1 MHDRKV
7 AIIKNKKCYISS
19 DYVRNLITTYRGR
32 NTNNYFNNEFFKKGL
47 PQSIDVSKENPVTLY
62 GKTAKRDLNIQNEVK
77 KELADNYG
85 ILNNIALKYDLLKL
99 YSLNNSNAK
108 MNRNFEKY
116 MRNKLCIDSDIFMP
130 LDGNKRKLR
139 INYSDKIRRI
149 KYKSNLLKKNKSKL
163 SVNNSQQRAES
174 SDNKLDK
181 NILTEEEYVKK
192 LMGDKK
198 YKKNNYMN
206 NINTIIKKKQFLES
220 LNISYENVDIKEN
233 EKNSEKEEKKKKKKL
248 IFNEDGKYKKKPK
261 PIKSP
266 QFMIKKEKKK
276 KNKISL
282 NYFEYINKIKEEI
295 NNEKNKNNK

>member
-116 MRNKLCIDSDIFMP
+116 MRNKLCIDSDLFMP

-198 YKKNNYMN
+198 NKNNNYMN
-206 NINTIIKKKQFLES
+206 NINILKKKQFLES

>member
-99 YSLNNSNAK
+99 YSLNTSNAK

-198 YKKNNYMN
+198 NKKNNYMN
-206 NINTIIKKKQFLES
+206 NINILKKKQFLES

>member
-32 NTNNYFNNEFFKKGL
+32 NTNNYFNNEFFKRGL

-198 YKKNNYMN
+198 NKNNNYMN
-206 NINTIIKKKQFLES
+206 NINILKKKQFLES

-295 NNEKNKNNK
+295 NNEKNKNNN

>member
-198 YKKNNYMN
+198 NKNNNYMN
-206 NINTIIKKKQFLES
+206 NINILKKKQFLES

-233 EKNSEKEEKKKKKKL
+233 EKNSEKEAKKKKKKL

>member
-32 NTNNYFNNEFFKKGL
+32 NTNNYFNNEFFKRGL

-116 MRNKLCIDSDIFMP
+116 MRNKLCIDSDLFMP

-198 YKKNNYMN
+198 NKNNNYMN
-206 NINTIIKKKQFLES
+206 NINILKKKQFLES

>member
-32 NTNNYFNNEFFKKGL
+32 NTNNYFNNEFFKRGL

-174 SDNKLDK
+174 NDNKLDK
-181 NILTEEEYVKK
+181 NILTEEEYVMK

-206 NINTIIKKKQFLES
+206 NINILKKKQFLES

-233 EKNSEKEEKKKKKKL
+233 EKNSEKEKKKKKKKL

>member
-1 MHDRKV
+1 MYDRKV

-108 MNRNFEKY
+108 INRNFEKY

-198 YKKNNYMN
+198 NKNNNYMN
-206 NINTIIKKKQFLES
+206 NINILKKKQFLES

>member
-174 SDNKLDK
+174 NDNKLDK

-206 NINTIIKKKQFLES
+206 NINILKKKQFLES

-282 NYFEYINKIKEEI
+282 NYFEYIDKIKEEI

>member
-174 SDNKLDK
+174 NDNKLDK
-181 NILTEEEYVKK
+181 NILTEEEYVMK

-206 NINTIIKKKQFLES
+206 NINILKKKQFLES

>member
-149 KYKSNLLKKNKSKL
+149 KYKSNLLKKNRSKL

-206 NINTIIKKKQFLES
+206 NINILKKKQFLES

-233 EKNSEKEEKKKKKKL
+233 EKNSEKEGKKKKKKL

>member
-181 NILTEEEYVKK
+181 NILTEEEYVMK

-206 NINTIIKKKQFLES
+206 NINILKKKQFLES

>member
-1 MHDRKV
+1 MYDRKV
-7 AIIKNKKCYISS
+7 AIIKNKKCYVSS

-206 NINTIIKKKQFLES
+206 NINILKKKQFLES

>member
-32 NTNNYFNNEFFKKGL
+32 NTNNYFNNEFFKRGL

-206 NINTIIKKKQFLES
+206 NINILKKKQFLES

>member
-198 YKKNNYMN
+198 NKNNNYMN
-206 NINTIIKKKQFLES
+206 NINILKKKQFLES

-233 EKNSEKEEKKKKKKL
+233 EKNSEKEKKRKKRNLYLMKTE
-248 IFNEDGKYKKKPK
+248 N
-261 PIKSP
+261 
-266 QFMIKKEKKK
+266 IKKSQNQLKVH
-276 KNKISL
+276 NL
-282 NYFEYINKIKEEI
+282 
-295 NNEKNKNNK
+295 

>member
-32 NTNNYFNNEFFKKGL
+32 NTNNYFNNEFFKRGL

-116 MRNKLCIDSDIFMP
+116 MRNKLCIDSDLFMP

-174 SDNKLDK
+174 NDNKLDK

-198 YKKNNYMN
+198 NKNNNYMN
-206 NINTIIKKKQFLES
+206 NINILKKKQFLES

>member
-108 MNRNFEKY
+108 INRNFEKY

-174 SDNKLDK
+174 NDNKLDK
-181 NILTEEEYVKK
+181 NILTEEEYVMK

-206 NINTIIKKKQFLES
+206 NINILKKKQFLES

>member
-192 LMGDKK
+192 LMGNKK
-198 YKKNNYMN
+198 NKNNNYMN
-206 NINTIIKKKQFLES
+206 NINILKKKQFLES

-248 IFNEDGKYKKKPK
+248 IFNEDGKYKKRPK

>member
-174 SDNKLDK
+174 NDNKLDK

-198 YKKNNYMN
+198 NKNNNYMN
-206 NINTIIKKKQFLES
+206 NINILKKKQFLES

>member
-32 NTNNYFNNEFFKKGL
+32 NTTNYFNNEFFKRGL

-174 SDNKLDK
+174 NDNKLDK
-181 NILTEEEYVKK
+181 NILTEEEYVMK

-206 NINTIIKKKQFLES
+206 NINILKKKQFLES

>member
-174 SDNKLDK
+174 NDNKLDK
-181 NILTEEEYVKK
+181 NILTEEEYVMK

-206 NINTIIKKKQFLES
+206 NINILKKKQFLES

-233 EKNSEKEEKKKKKKL
+233 EKNSEKEAKKKKKKL

-266 QFMIKKEKKK
+266 QFIIKKEKKK

>member
-116 MRNKLCIDSDIFMP
+116 MRNKLCIDSDLFMP

-198 YKKNNYMN
+198 NKNNNYMN
-206 NINTIIKKKQFLES
+206 NINILKKKQFLES

-261 PIKSP
+261 QIKSP

>member
-32 NTNNYFNNEFFKKGL
+32 NTNNYFNNEFFKRGL

-181 NILTEEEYVKK
+181 NILTEEEYVMK

-206 NINTIIKKKQFLES
+206 NINILKKKQFLES

>member
-1 MHDRKV
+1 MYDRKV
-7 AIIKNKKCYISS
+7 AIIKNKKCYVSS

-198 YKKNNYMN
+198 NKNNNYMN
-206 NINTIIKKKQFLES
+206 NINILKKKQFLES

>member
-1 MHDRKV
+1 MHDTKV

-116 MRNKLCIDSDIFMP
+116 MRNKLCIDSDLFMP

-206 NINTIIKKKQFLES
+206 NINILKKKQFLES

>member
-32 NTNNYFNNEFFKKGL
+32 NTNNYFNNEFFKRGL

-116 MRNKLCIDSDIFMP
+116 MRNKLCIDSDLFMP

-206 NINTIIKKKQFLES
+206 NINILKKKQFLES

>member
-32 NTNNYFNNEFFKKGL
+32 NTNNYFNNEFFKRGL

-198 YKKNNYMN
+198 NKNNNYMN
-206 NINTIIKKKQFLES
+206 NINILKKKQFLES

-233 EKNSEKEEKKKKKKL
+233 EKNSEKEKKKKKKKL

>member
-198 YKKNNYMN
+198 NKNNNYMN
-206 NINTIIKKKQFLES
+206 NINILKKKQFLES

-233 EKNSEKEEKKKKKKL
+233 EKNSKKEEKKKKKKL

>member
-7 AIIKNKKCYISS
+7 AIIKNKKCYIST

-32 NTNNYFNNEFFKKGL
+32 NTNNYFNNEFFKRGL

-206 NINTIIKKKQFLES
+206 NINILKKKQFLES

>member
-32 NTNNYFNNEFFKKGL
+32 NTNNYFNNEFFKRGL

-99 YSLNNSNAK
+99 YSLNNSNTK

-198 YKKNNYMN
+198 NKNNNYMN
-206 NINTIIKKKQFLES
+206 NINILKKKQFLES

-248 IFNEDGKYKKKPK
+248 IFNEDGKYKKRPK

>member
-108 MNRNFEKY
+108 INRNFEKY
-116 MRNKLCIDSDIFMP
+116 MRNKLCIDSDLFMP

-198 YKKNNYMN
+198 NKKNDYMN
-206 NINTIIKKKQFLES
+206 NINILKKKQFLES

>member
-198 YKKNNYMN
+198 NKNNNYMN
-206 NINTIIKKKQFLES
+206 NINILKKKQFLES

>member
-198 YKKNNYMN
+198 NKKNNYMN
-206 NINTIIKKKQFLES
+206 NINILKKKQFLES

>member
-198 YKKNNYMN
+198 NKNNNYMN
-206 NINTIIKKKQFLES
+206 NINILKKKQFLES

-248 IFNEDGKYKKKPK
+248 IFNEDGKYKKRPK

>member
-163 SVNNSQQRAES
+163 SVNNYQQRAES

-198 YKKNNYMN
+198 NKNNNYMN
-206 NINTIIKKKQFLES
+206 NINILKKKQFLES

>member
-206 NINTIIKKKQFLES
+206 NINILKKKQFLES

>member
-116 MRNKLCIDSDIFMP
+116 MRNKLCIDSDLFMP

-198 YKKNNYMN
+198 NKKNDYMN
-206 NINTIIKKKQFLES
+206 NINILKKKQFLES

>member
-198 YKKNNYMN
+198 NKNNNYMN
-206 NINTIIKKKQFLES
+206 NINILKKKQFLES

-233 EKNSEKEEKKKKKKL
+233 EKNNEKEEKKKKKKL

>member
-198 YKKNNYMN
+198 NKKNDYMN
-206 NINTIIKKKQFLES
+206 NINILKKKQFLES